1 MENVKI
7 IERKLLKK
15 YGYENIES
23 ISEKK
28 IYILLN
34 KAEYKEIIP
43 FLNKR
48 FNLKYPT
55 YKELFLASIIN
66 KKDLYSYI
74 SDIELGRTVIL
85 ISEDLE
91 RYVKL
96 EKLNHLF
103 FIPVEYENI
112 DGFKLIEEIKKF
124 NFRKQLKEIM
134 FLPFRLLFLPFIIVF
149 CVVIYF
155 LKKVTQEIL
164 YFLRIEERPINLY
177 PCFRWG
183 DLPED
188 LVFESCDKEDGKML
202 NFLDAENKWEH
213 FFKTIPKKL

>member
-1 MENVKI
+1 M
-7 IERKLLKK
+7 
-15 YGYENIES
+15 
-23 ISEKK
+23 
-28 IYILLN
+28 
-34 KAEYKEIIP
+34 
-43 FLNKR
+43 
-48 FNLKYPT
+48 
-55 YKELFLASIIN
+55 FLASIIN

-155 LKKVTQEIL
+155 LK
-164 YFLRIEERPINLY
+164 
-177 PCFRWG
+177 
-183 DLPED
+183 
-188 LVFESCDKEDGKML
+188 
-202 NFLDAENKWEH
+202 
-213 FFKTIPKKL
+213 

>member
-15 YGYENIES
+15 YGLKNVES
-23 ISEKK
+23 IPEKEV
-28 IYILLN
+28 YITLN

-85 ISEDLE
+85 ISEDLK

-96 EKLNHLF
+96 EKLDHLF
-103 FIPVEYENI
+103 FIPTEYENI
-112 DGFKLIEEIKKF
+112 DSFKLIEEIKKF
-124 NFRKQLKEIM
+124 NFIKQLKEII
-134 FLPFRLLFLPFIIVF
+134 FFPFKLVFLPFILVF
-149 CVVIYF
+149 CVIMYF

-164 YFLRIEERPINLY
+164 YFLRIEERPIILT
-177 PCFRWG
+177 PLRWG
-183 DLPED
+183 DLKPED
-188 LVFESCDKEDGKML
+188 FESCDKEDEKKL
-202 NFLDAENKWEH
+202 NFLDLLENK
-213 FFKTIPKKL
+213 

>member
-1 MENVKI
+1 M
-7 IERKLLKK
+7 
-15 YGYENIES
+15 
-23 ISEKK
+23 
-28 IYILLN
+28 
-34 KAEYKEIIP
+34 
-43 FLNKR
+43 NKR

-134 FLPFRLLFLPFIIVF
+134 FLPFRLLFFAF
-149 CVVIYF
+149 YNSF
-155 LKKVTQEIL
+155 LCGNI
-164 YFLRIEERPINLY
+164 
-177 PCFRWG
+177 
-183 DLPED
+183 
-188 LVFESCDKEDGKML
+188 
-202 NFLDAENKWEH
+202 
-213 FFKTIPKKL
+213 FFKKSNTRNFIFFKNRRKTY

>member
-15 YGYENIES
+15 YGYKNVES
-23 ISEKK
+23 ISEKE
-28 IYILLN
+28 IYIALN
-34 KAEYKEIIP
+34 KAEYKKLIP

-85 ISEDLE
+85 ISEDLK

-96 EKLNHLF
+96 EKLGHLF
-103 FIPVEYENI
+103 FIPTEYENI

-124 NFRKQLKEIM
+124 NFIKQLEENI
-134 FLPFRLLFLPFIIVF
+134 FFPFKLVFLPFI
-149 CVVIYF
+149 
-155 LKKVTQEIL
+155 
-164 YFLRIEERPINLY
+164 
-177 PCFRWG
+177 
-183 DLPED
+183 
-188 LVFESCDKEDGKML
+188 LVFL
-202 NFLDAENKWEH
+202 
-213 FFKTIPKKL
+213 

>member
-15 YGYENIES
+15 YGLKNVES
-23 ISEKK
+23 IPEKEV
-28 IYILLN
+28 YITLN

-85 ISEDLE
+85 ISENLK

-96 EKLNHLF
+96 EKLDHLF
-103 FIPVEYENI
+103 FIPTEYENI
-112 DGFKLIEEIKKF
+112 DSFKLIEEIKKF
-124 NFRKQLKEIM
+124 NFIKQLKEII
-134 FLPFRLLFLPFIIVF
+134 FFPFKLVFLPFILVF
-149 CVVIYF
+149 CVIMYF

-164 YFLRIEERPINLY
+164 YFLRIEERPIILT
-177 PCFRWG
+177 PLRWV
-183 DLPED
+183 DLKPED
-188 LVFESCDKEDGKML
+188 FESCDKEDKKKL
-202 NFLDAENKWEH
+202 NFLDLLENK
-213 FFKTIPKKL
+213 

>member
-15 YGYENIES
+15 YGLKNVES
-23 ISEKK
+23 IPEKEV
-28 IYILLN
+28 YITLN

-85 ISEDLE
+85 ISENLK

-96 EKLNHLF
+96 EKLGHLF
-103 FIPVEYENI
+103 FIPTEYENI

-124 NFRKQLKEIM
+124 NFIKQLKENI
-134 FLPFRLLFLPFIIVF
+134 FFPFKLVFLPFILVF
-149 CVVIYF
+149 FVIMYF
-155 LKKVTQEIL
+155 LKKVTEEIL
-164 YFLRIEERPINLY
+164 YFLRIKKRPLRLS
-177 PCFRWG
+177 PLRWG
-183 DLPED
+183 DLPEN

-202 NFLDAENKWEH
+202 NFLDLLENK
-213 FFKTIPKKL
+213 